1 MVAQTYVAVAGDTL
15 FTIAQRFYG
24 SDRNEGVAK
33 IAAASG
39 VFDPNDVQPNQII
52 TIP

>member
-1 MVAQTYVAVAGDTL
+1 MAQTYVAVDGDTL
-15 FTIAQRFYG
+15 WSICAKFYG
-24 SDRNEGVAK
+24 TDRREDVAK

-39 VFDPNDVQPNQII
+39 VTDPNDVQPNQII